1 MMKSK
6 VLDLNEVVG
15 NLKTM
20 LKRLIGEHIEFST
33 WLASDLGHT
42 TADPSQIGQVLMNL
56 AINARDAMSGGGKL
70 TIETANVELDEEYAG
85 ERPDTTPGR
94 YVMLAVTDNG
104 AGMDTESRERIF
116 EPFYTTKE
124 QGQGIGLGLATVYG
138 IVKQSGGNIWVY
150 SEPGMGTT
158 FKVYLPRVEDELA
171 EQQTETDTT
180 DLRGTETILIVEDE
194 EGVRNLTRRILGSAG
209 YTVVAAANGG
219 EALIDCERHGDE
231 IHLVLTDVVMPKM
244 NGKELATRLTK
255 LFPNLRVLYMS
266 GYTDN
271 AIGHHGILD
280 EGVNFIAKPFN
291 SPDLLKK
298 VRMVLNSD

>member
-1 MMKSK
+1 M
-6 VLDLNEVVG
+6 
-15 NLKTM
+15 
-20 LKRLIGEHIEFST
+20 
-33 WLASDLGHT
+33 
-42 TADPSQIGQVLMNL
+42 P
-56 AINARDAMSGGGKL
+56 GGGRL

-85 ERPDTTPGR
+85 GRPDTTPGR

-104 AGMDTESRERIF
+104 AGITTEVRERIF

-150 SEPGMGTT
+150 SEPGCGTT
-158 FKVYLPRVEDELA
+158 FKVYLPRVEAELA
-171 EQQTETDTT
+171 ERQPETDTT

-194 EGVRNLTRRILGSAG
+194 EGVRNLTRRIIEAAG
-209 YTVVAAANGG
+209 YTVVTAANGG
-219 EALIDCERHGDE
+219 EALIECERYGDE

-244 NGKELATRLTK
+244 GGKELTDRLAEIF
-255 LFPNLRVLYMS
+255 LDLRVLYMS

-271 AIGHHGILD
+271 AIGQQGILD

-291 SPDLLKK
+291 PPDLLKK
-298 VRMVLNSD
+298 VRMVLDCD